1 MNPKSDQ
8 NINTP
13 LFHIPKIIR
22 VSKSWVWPIRVILWL
37 IAGYFLNKSY
47 SGYIEETI
55 FVHRDYWSLTEEPL
69 MYWFAVIGYLVATVG
84 FIWQSFRVKVK
95 T

>member
-1 MNPKSDQ
+1 MNPKSDKD
-8 NINTP
+8 INTP
-13 LFHIPKIIR
+13 LFHTPKIIR
-22 VSKSWVWPIRVILWL
+22 VSKSWIWPTRIIFWL
-37 IAGYFLNKSY
+37 IAGYFLNESY

-55 FVHRDYWSLTEEPL
+55 FVHRDYLSLTEEPF

-84 FIWQSFRVKVK
+84 SFWQSFRVKVK